1 MLKKTQSSNVFWKKA
16 LVLPLFLS
24 LLLIL
29 CEEVHAEKEL
39 PQGNALPSK
48 SFQKNSPLKVSNRKV
63 SPRLEPGAG
72 VSQELLDVYIA
83 LVKKLKKRMEIL
95 KGEKEYVSISISQ
108 REVNRLDY
116 IYEGMSKWQ
125 KKRTEH
131 FGVGKS
137 RKKSTPPSWKTPT
150 SALLKTWQ
158 NANKYYININGS
170 IKKNSELKNYQPKD
184 FAAFT
189 VMKMAK
195 DQKTD
200 DFLNRPYYVY
210 LCTTAFYRKVYLK
223 KKM

>member
-1 MLKKTQSSNVFWKKA
+1 
-16 LVLPLFLS
+16 
-24 LLLIL
+24 
-29 CEEVHAEKEL
+29 
-39 PQGNALPSK
+39 
-48 SFQKNSPLKVSNRKV
+48 
-63 SPRLEPGAG
+63 
-72 VSQELLDVYIA
+72 
-83 LVKKLKKRMEIL
+83 
-95 KGEKEYVSISISQ
+95 
-108 REVNRLDY
+108 
-116 IYEGMSKWQ
+116 MSEWQ

-131 FGVGKS
+131 FGIQKS
-137 RKKSTPPSWKTPT
+137 QKKSTPPLWKAPT
-150 SALLKTWQ
+150 SSLLKTWR
-158 NANKYYININGS
+158 NANKYYVNINGS